1 MRTACERQCALVMEQ
16 LRDKVATGLPTR
28 LDNCAPL
35 VDGFYFSWDAQQA
48 QVDLSLHRPAREA
61 GAQTAPLFELRTR
74 VSGEPRWLSMNIS
87 LGSHRFASGD
97 VIALIGALH
106 CPEAETLPAFI
117 RTRANGEDSDT
128 TLFEPLRGKGASVT
142 TALHTVEPADNLVID
157 DAFHTLIVPLPRRD
171 FTLVLND
178 LRLFVLPAAA
188 GLRSQPQTL
197 ASFAV

>member
-1 MRTACERQCALVMEQ
+1 MRTACERQCALVMER
-16 LRDKVATGLPTR
+16 LRDKAAAGLPAR

-35 VDGFYFSWDAQQA
+35 VDGFYFSWDAEQA
-48 QVDLSLHRPAREA
+48 QVELSLHRPTRQ
-61 GAQTAPLFELRTR
+61 GDAPLFELRAR

-87 LGSHRFASGD
+87 LDTHRFAAGD
-97 VIALIGALH
+97 VIALVGALH
-106 CPEAETLPAFI
+106 CPEAESLPAYI
-117 RTRANGEDSDT
+117 RSRANGEDCDT
-128 TLFEPLRGKGASVT
+128 PLAEPLRGNGAAVA
-142 TALHTVEPADNLVID
+142 TALHTIEPADNLLIN
-157 DAFHTLIVPLPRRD
+157 DAFHTLIVPLPQRD